1 MGGEVS
7 ADSRLRRAVKSLVAR
22 TLPESAYVVLRALV
36 AARDITSGAWAEPE
50 LDLIGDALWPG
61 EIAIDVGAHFGLWS
75 YHLSRRVGPAG
86 RVYAFEPIPQTY
98 AILRQTLRWLRCR
111 NVAGYPFA
119 VGAEPGLV
127 QMRVPRQSNG
137 AAASGQACLAIRH
150 DARPGREQHARFDT
164 ADIIDQAQAT
174 LEFLD
179 DEPVPFL
186 KLDIEGG
193 ELFAL
198 RGATRLLERWHP
210 TIVCEINPWFVA
222 GFQHTAHDVVACLA
236 DFDYTLYRYVAHQL
250 VPWDADW
257 IEEANYV
264 FVHPSRLERLCR
276 LMMAPNFRRPA

>member
-1 MGGEVS
+1 M
-7 ADSRLRRAVKSLVAR
+7 SRPIRTAVKRLLAGLPPSLYTRV
-22 TLPESAYVVLRALV
+22 RAMV
-36 AARDITSGAWAEPE
+36 AAWDIRTGRWSEPE
-50 LDLIGDALWPG
+50 LDLIPHAVRPG

-86 RVYAFEPIPQTY
+86 RVYAFEPVPQTY

-111 NVAGYPFA
+111 NVAKYPFA
-119 VGAEPGLV
+119 VGAESGLV

-164 ADIIDQAQAT
+164 ADTIDRAQAT

-179 DEPVPFL
+179 DEPVSFL

-198 RGATRLLERWHP
+198 RGATRLIDRSHP
-210 TIVCEINPWFVA
+210 TIVCEINPWFLDGLALTPDDLVA
-222 GFQHTAHDVVACLA
+222 FLA
-236 DFDYTLYRYVAHQL
+236 PHGYRVYRYAGGMLREPGKL
-250 VPWDADW
+250 VED
-257 IEEANYV
+257 NYV
-264 FVHPSRLERLCR
+264 FVHPSRLGRVRTL
-276 LMMAPNFRRPA
+276 LA